1 MARIVAVPA
10 DQMTP
15 RQKEVHD
22 RIASGPRGRVR
33 GPLAVWLHSPE
44 LADRAQHLGEY
55 LRYAAI
61 APKLSELAILVT
73 ARHWTAQFL
82 WWVHAPIAE
91 RNGLARTTIDAI
103 AARHVPTFADRDEET
118 IYLLV
123 AELLAG
129 KAPSDAV
136 YERAQALLG
145 TKGVVDLAA
154 IVGYYSLGAFTVAT
168 AKCDLPDGET
178 PPLV

>member
-1 MARIVAVPA
+1 MARIEAVPA
-10 DQMTP
+10 DQMTA

-103 AARHVPTFADRDEET
+103 AARRVPTFTDRDEET

-123 AELLAG
+123 AELLAA

-136 YERAQALLG
+136 YDRAQTLLG

-168 AKCDLPDGET
+168 AKCDLPDGEK
-178 PPLV
+178 PPLS

>member
-1 MARIVAVPA
+1 MARIEPVPA

-55 LRYAAI
+55 LRFAAI
-61 APKLSELAILVT
+61 PPKLSELAILVT

-91 RNGLARTTIDAI
+91 RNGLARSAIDAI
-103 AARHVPTFADRDEET
+103 AARRVPAFSDRDEET
-118 IYLLV
+118 IYLFV
-123 AELLAG
+123 TELLAG
-129 KAPSDAV
+129 KSPAAAT
-136 YERAQALLG
+136 YERAEALLG
-145 TKGVVDLAA
+145 TKGVVDLGA

-168 AKCDLPDGET
+168 ALCELPDGEKA
-178 PPLV
+178 PLA